1 MNKYQHFLCRAL
13 TFSACK
19 GWKALLIS
27 SSFLFMSCA
36 RYYYAPN
43 SANIPLLSEKEA
55 KINAQYAAGTVSKGF
70 ECQSAFAI
78 SRHFGGMINTMIGGS
93 NYDEFEF
100 NSGETR
106 TKYIE
111 IGPGYFTPIHGTSLV
126 FETYGGIGTGGVKN
140 KYYSG
145 GDSKVSFTKLFV
157 QPSIGVKRKGFE
169 FGISSRV
176 SWIHQK
182 LASSSVSETHPE
194 YLTLVDIS
202 KHPESFLWEP
212 GLVLRLG
219 GEKFLAQL
227 QYTHSANLTNPDIDY
242 NEETG
247 YFTIGF
253 SIPIKYKTEVAQQ
266 SDK

>member
-1 MNKYQHFLCRAL
+1 MNQNNHIPSKGLFLPGFKYWIYLVVTMGFA
-13 TFSACK
+13 
-19 GWKALLIS
+19 
-27 SSFLFMSCA
+27 FMSCA

-43 SANIPLLSEKEA
+43 SANIPLLSEREA

-78 SRHFGGMINTMIGGS
+78 SPHFGGMINTMIGGS

-145 GDSKVSFTKLFV
+145 GDSKVRFTKLFV

-176 SWIHQK
+176 SWIQQK

-194 YLTLVDIS
+194 YPTLFDIS

-212 GLVLRLG
+212 GLVLRFG

-253 SIPIKYKTEVAQQ
+253 SIPITYKTPTP
-266 SDK
+266 K